1 MLGYKNVSI
10 TLKVYAKFIKE
21 NEDERLDNLSKIV
34 PFLSLFLIIKLKITI
49 LRSLQSANTS
59 LLWRY
64 YISVIYRKVGYYI
77 L

>member
-59 LLWRY
+59 LL
-64 YISVIYRKVGYYI
+64 
-77 L
+77 